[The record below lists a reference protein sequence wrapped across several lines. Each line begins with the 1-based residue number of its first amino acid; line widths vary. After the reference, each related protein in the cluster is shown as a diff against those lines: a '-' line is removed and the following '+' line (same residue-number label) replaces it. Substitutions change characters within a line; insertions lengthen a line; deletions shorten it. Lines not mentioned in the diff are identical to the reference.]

1 MKAADNLIIKLM
13 EVRDE
18 NEHEVKK
25 KSHDVIGSRLSFSS
39 NSLNLL
45 VFNFFYLYRQ
55 IN

>member
-18 NEHEVKK
+18 EDHLLKK
-25 KSHDVIGSRLSFSS
+25 KKHDVIGNRLSFTS

-45 VFNFFYLYRQ
+45 VFILF
-55 IN
+55 